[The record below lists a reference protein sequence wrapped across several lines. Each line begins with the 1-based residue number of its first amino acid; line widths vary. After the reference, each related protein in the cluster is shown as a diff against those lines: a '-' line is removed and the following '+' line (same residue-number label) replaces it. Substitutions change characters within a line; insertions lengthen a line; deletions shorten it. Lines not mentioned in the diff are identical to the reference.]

1 MLQRAT
7 LRSLALRFITVTLS
21 LGPVA
26 VTAQSTPT
34 ERAAAKGVLEQL
46 EVLQA
51 QLAPTAMAERLVAR
65 KDADRDKLLQRV
77 EASWKGGMQDLSDW
91 IGRHPE
97 TGWKEFLAVDTL
109 TKVLKS
115 QGFTIEAG
123 VAGLKTAFVATWD
136 SPAGIA
142 GPTLGLIAEYDA
154 LRGTQGDFHGDQ
166 HNAQS
171 PVAMAAA
178 QGLMAFMSERKIPGR
193 IKIYGTPAEEVGP
206 PAKVIMWKAGIFK
219 GADIMIRSH
228 GIGGQTSRT
237 RMGFGSCCLN
247 INEVKFIFRGRPSHQ
262 LSSWNGRNALEAAV
276 MFYSAVDHLRSSLR
290 PEVSVQGVIPE
301 GGIAPNVVPDRAVVD
316 YYIRYP
322 DEVYLA
328 HVDSMIVHAAKG
340 AAMATG
346 TTVEMDRTGGE
357 YRDGFSLGTLE
368 ELMFAYVKR
377 FGAVRVNPEPLRP
390 SGYEETGWM
399 ARDIPGVGVTAASSD
414 FSNHT
419 YEMTADNYSPLGH
432 GAFLIDAKTEAAI
445 LYDFLTD
452 AVFRAA
458 VQTEFKMLA
467 SLFDQ
472 YQAGLRAAYKDEIGR

>member
-1 MLQRAT
+1 MRRISLAAALAT
-7 LRSLALRFITVTLS
+7 LA
-21 LGPVA
+21 VA
-26 VTAQSTPT
+26 APAFAQSTAT
-34 ERAAAKGVLEQL
+34 ERAAAKGVLDQL
-46 EVLQA
+46 DALQA
-51 QLAPTAMAERLVAR
+51 KLAPTAMAEKLVAK
-65 KDADRDKLLQRV
+65 KDPEREKLLTRV

-91 IGRHPE
+91 IGKHPE
-97 TGWKEFLAVDTL
+97 TGWKEFKSVDTL
-109 TKVLKS
+109 TKVLKA
-115 QGFTIEAG
+115 QGYSIEMG
-123 VAGLKTAFVATWD
+123 VADLKTAFVASWD
-136 SPAGIA
+136 SPAGTN

-154 LRGTQGDFHGDQ
+154 LRGTQVDFHGDQ

-178 QGLMAFMSERKIPGR
+178 QGLMQFMSEKKIPGR

-206 PAKVIMWKAGIFK
+206 PAKVIMWKAGVFK

-237 RMGFGSCCLN
+237 RAGFGSCCLN
-247 INEVKFIFRGRPSHQ
+247 INEVKFIFKGRPSHQ
-262 LSSWNGRNALEAAV
+262 MSSWNGRNALEAAV
-276 MFYSAVDHLRSSLR
+276 MFYTAVDHIRSSLR

-328 HVDSMIVHAAKG
+328 HVDSMMVHAAKG

-346 TTVEMDRTGGE
+346 TTVEIDRGGGE
-357 YRDGFSLGTLE
+357 YRDGVSLGTLE
-368 ELMFAYVKR
+368 ELMFAYVKK
-377 FGAVRVNPEPLRP
+377 FGAIRVNNEPQRP

-399 ARDIPGVGVTAASSD
+399 ARDVPGVGVTAASSN

-419 YEMTADNYSPLGH
+419 YEMTADNYSELGH

-452 AVFRAA
+452 ATFRTS
-458 VQTEFKMLA
+458 VQTEFKTLA
-467 SLFDQ
+467 ALFDQ
-472 YQAGLRAAYKDEIGR
+472 YLAGLRAAYKDEIGR

>member
-1 MLQRAT
+1 MRRTALAAALAT
-7 LRSLALRFITVTLS
+7 LAAAAPAF
-21 LGPVA
+21 
-26 VTAQSTPT
+26 AQSTAT
-34 ERAAAKGVLEQL
+34 ERAAAKPVLDAL
-46 EVLQA
+46 DALQVK
-51 QLAPTAMAERLVAR
+51 LAPTAMAERLAAK
-65 KDADRDKLLQRV
+65 KDPERERLLARV

-91 IGRHPE
+91 IGKHPE
-97 TGWKEFLAVDTL
+97 SGWKEFKSVDTL
-109 TKVLKS
+109 TKVLQS
-115 QGFTIEAG
+115 QGYQIEMG
-123 VAGLKTAFVATWD
+123 VAGLKTAFVATWN
-136 SPAGIA
+136 SPAGIN

-178 QGLMAFMSERKIPGR
+178 QGLQQLMTDKKIAGR
-193 IKIYGTPAEEVGP
+193 IKLYGTPAEEVGP
-206 PAKVIMWKAGIFK
+206 PAKVIMWKAGVFT

-237 RMGFGSCCLN
+237 RAGFGSCCLN
-247 INEVKFIFRGRPSHQ
+247 INEVKFIFKGRPSHQ
-262 LSSWNGRNALEAAV
+262 MSSWQGRNALSAAV
-276 MFYSAVDHLRSSLR
+276 MFYSAVDHIRSSLR

-328 HVDSMIVHAAKG
+328 HVDSMMVHAAKG

-346 TTVEMDRTGGE
+346 TTVEIDRTGGE
-357 YRDGFSLGTLE
+357 YRDGVSLGTLE
-368 ELMFAYVKR
+368 ELMFAYVKK
-377 FGAVRVNPEPLRP
+377 FGAIRVNNEMQRP

-399 ARDIPGVGVTAASSD
+399 ARDIPGVGVTAASSN

-419 YEMTADNYSPLGH
+419 YEMTADNYSELGH
-432 GAFLIDAKTEAAI
+432 SAFLIDAKTEAAI

-452 AVFRAA
+452 ATFRAA
-458 VQTEFKMLA
+458 VQTEFKTLSA
-467 SLFDQ
+467 LFDQ
-472 YQAGLRAAYKDEIGR
+472 YLSGLRAAYKDEIGR